1 MTVSAFAADIPATED
16 LLGFTPHAQR
26 LAATILHGLPEGQSF
41 VIGIEGEWGEGKPG
55 VIHVRHW
62 QATCPDGG

>member
-1 MTVSAFAADIPATED
+1 MTVPALAADTPATED
-16 LLGFTPHAQR
+16 QLGFTPHAQR
-26 LAATILHGLPEGQSF
+26 LAATILNDLPKGQSF

-62 QATCPDGG
+62 QATCPEYG